1 METTLS
7 GIHSQNQLLA
17 NNLQKQQHSPK
28 LTPRHTSDEVSIGTL
43 TPDKTQALLNREIAD
58 KLKKYF
64 DDEGIELKGLKAD
77 DFTPEKVS
85 DRILGFV
92 SGRILSED
100 DSAEQKE
107 MMEQAR
113 KGIEQGFAEAKDILE
128 SLSVL
133 NGKVKE
139 DIDTTYDLIQKGL
152 QRLENEVNGVPNE
165 DESSEKDDSSPVVKE
180 ASREHEFS
188 RNESTKVEI
197 TTNDGDKIL
206 IELFKNQSAQSSQ
219 RYAQDENGSNFSQS
233 RSLSASAGINY
244 EVQGELDEDEQK
256 AIDELLKDVAKVSD
270 HFFSGNTQQAFKK
283 AMDMNFD
290 SEELT
295 RISLDMSY
303 QETRSVAI
311 STYGAI
317 EKPTHRE
324 GLDEGR
330 PEQAGL
336 NEMRDFINHLDQ
348 VFQHPFVMKNFLNPE
363 QEVGNL
369 LKGMNQMLHSDEMKS
384 LEKDVSSLLDSL
396 VHDLKEHHS
405 LKSDEHSEK
414 ELS

>member
-7 GIHSQNQLLA
+7 GIQTQNQLLTH
-17 NNLQKQQHSPK
+17 NLQKQTNSPK
-28 LTPRHTSDEVSIGTL
+28 LSPRHAGDEVSIGTL

-100 DSAEQKE
+100 DSDEQKE
-107 MMEQAR
+107 MMAQAR
-113 KGIEQGFAEAKDILE
+113 KGIEQGFAEAREILE

-152 QRLENEVNGVPNE
+152 QRLENEVNGIPDE
-165 DESSEKDDSSPVVKE
+165 EDSAKQDESAVAIKE
-180 ASREHEFS
+180 ASSEHAFS
-188 RNESTKVEI
+188 RNESTKVAI

-206 IELFKNQSAQSSQ
+206 IELFKNQNAQSQ
-219 RYAQDENGSNFSQS
+219 QYYTQDENGSSFNQS
-233 RSLSASAGINY
+233 RSISASAGISY

-256 AIDELLKDVAKVSD
+256 AIDDLLKDVAKVSD

-283 AMDMNFD
+283 AMDMSFD

-311 STYGAI
+311 STYGAVQ
-317 EKPTHRE
+317 KPQQE
-324 GLDEGR
+324 GVDEAH
-330 PEQAGL
+330 PKQAGL
-336 NEMRDFINHLDQ
+336 SEMRDFINHLDQ
-348 VFQHPFVMKNFLNPE
+348 VFQHPFVMKEFLSPE
-363 QEVGNL
+363 QGVGDL
-369 LKGMNQMLHSDEMKS
+369 LKGMNQMLHSDEMKN
-384 LEKDVSSLLDSL
+384 LEKEASSLLDSI

>member
-7 GIHSQNQLLA
+7 GIQTQNQLLTR
-17 NNLQKQQHSPK
+17 NLQKQTDPPK
-28 LTPRHTSDEVSIGTL
+28 LSPRHTGDEVSIGML

-64 DDEGIELKGLKAD
+64 DGEGIELKGLNAE

-100 DSAEQKE
+100 DSDEQKE
-107 MMEQAR
+107 MMAQAR
-113 KGIEQGFAEAKDILE
+113 KGIEQGFAEAREILE

-152 QRLENEVNGVPNE
+152 QRLENEVNGIPNE
-165 DESSEKDDSSPVVKE
+165 EDSAEQDESAVAIKAASSEH
-180 ASREHEFS
+180 AFS

-206 IELFKNQSAQSSQ
+206 IELFKNQNAQSQ
-219 RYAQDENGSNFSQS
+219 QHYAQDENGSSFSQS
-233 RSLSASAGINY
+233 RSISASAGISY

-256 AIDELLKDVAKVSD
+256 AIDDLLKDVAKVSD

-283 AMDMNFD
+283 AMDMSFD

-303 QETRSVAI
+303 QEMRSVAI
-311 STYGAI
+311 STYGAVQ
-317 EKPTHRE
+317 KPQQD
-324 GLDEGR
+324 GMDEHH

-336 NEMRDFINHLDQ
+336 SEMRDFINHLDQ
-348 VFQHPFVMKNFLNPE
+348 VFQHPFVMKDFLNPE
-363 QEVGNL
+363 QGVGDL
-369 LKGMNQMLHSDEMKS
+369 LKGMNQMLHSDEMKN
-384 LEKDVSSLLDSL
+384 LEKETSSLLDSI

>member
-7 GIHSQNQLLA
+7 GIQTQNQLLIR
-17 NNLQKQQHSPK
+17 NFQKQTNPPK
-28 LTPRHTSDEVSIGTL
+28 LSPRHTGDEVSIGTL
-43 TPDKTQALLNREIAD
+43 TPDKIQALLNREIAD

-64 DDEGIELKGLKAD
+64 DGEGIELKGLKAE

-100 DSAEQKE
+100 DSDEQKE
-107 MMEQAR
+107 MMAQAR
-113 KGIEQGFAEAKDILE
+113 KGIEQGFAEAREILE

-139 DIDTTYDLIQKGL
+139 DIDTTYELIQKGL
-152 QRLENEVNGVPNE
+152 QHLENEVNGIPNE
-165 DESSEKDDSSPVVKE
+165 EDSAEQDESAVAIKAASSEH
-180 ASREHEFS
+180 AFS

-206 IELFKNQSAQSSQ
+206 IELFKNQNAQSQ
-219 RYAQDENGSNFSQS
+219 QHYGQDENGSSFSQS
-233 RSLSASAGINY
+233 RSISASAGISY
-244 EVQGELDEDEQK
+244 EVHGELDEDEQK
-256 AIDELLKDVAKVSD
+256 AIDDLLKDVAKVSD

-283 AMDMNFD
+283 AMDMSFD

-311 STYGAI
+311 STYGAVQ
-317 EKPTHRE
+317 KPQQD
-324 GLDEGR
+324 GMDEHH

-336 NEMRDFINHLDQ
+336 SEMRDFINHLDQ
-348 VFQHPFVMKNFLNPE
+348 IFQHPFVLKDFLNQE
-363 QEVGNL
+363 QGVGDL
-369 LKGMNQMLHSDEMKS
+369 LKGMNQMLHSDEMKN
-384 LEKDVSSLLDSL
+384 LEKETSSLLDSI